1 MANILIIDDQA
12 WVRDLC
18 REGLAGQGHLILAT
32 DDIESVGKNVL
43 AFKPDLVLLNQY
55 LKHGCFAYNV
65 LWDIKMQD
73 PDLPVLIVTDDDD
86 IYLSRSR
93 FIQADGGLV
102 KSHTAAD
109 ELRRKVS
116 MLLNRD
122 TKKPHSQINVK
133 GSRIKCVCVCHDKSN
148 LAAYYR
154 AGSLTS
160 GAIKLQKWGG
170 GTSWK

>member
-18 REGLAGQGHLILAT
+18 RDGLAGQGHLVLAT

-55 LKHGCFAYNV
+55 LKHGFLVYDV

-86 IYLSRSR
+86 INLFRSRSR
-93 FIQADGGLV
+93 LIQADGGLV
-102 KSHTAAD
+102 KSHTAAN
-109 ELRRKVS
+109 ELRQKVS
-116 MLLNRD
+116 MLLNSD
-122 TKKPHSQINVK
+122 IKKTPKPDRCQGKQEKMCMYLS
-133 GSRIKCVCVCHDKSN
+133 
-148 LAAYYR
+148 
-154 AGSLTS
+154 
-160 GAIKLQKWGG
+160 
-170 GTSWK
+170 